1 MPFLVQIPTVF
12 LFILCFSLPKNHFPL
27 VPTTWL
33 PCYDI
38 TTTDASL
45 LVVGALWGYG
55 HDVGQVLFSLL
66 FLILKNRLHIEVG
79 QNRLHIEVIPT

>member
-12 LFILCFSLPKNHFPL
+12 LFLLCFSLPKNHFPL

-55 HDVGQVLFSLL
+55 HDA
-66 FLILKNRLHIEVG
+66 G
-79 QNRLHIEVIPT
+79 QNRLHIEEEYLWFVRTDQM